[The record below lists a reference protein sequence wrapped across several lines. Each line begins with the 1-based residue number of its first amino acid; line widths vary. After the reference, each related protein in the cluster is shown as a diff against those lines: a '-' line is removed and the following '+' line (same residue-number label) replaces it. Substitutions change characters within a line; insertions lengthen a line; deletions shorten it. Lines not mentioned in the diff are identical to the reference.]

1 MSSKRV
7 VITVNAK
14 KLVHVLSSLEL
25 DSEFSSEI
33 NYTLEVGI
41 KDSKKNYELL
51 CQPGFVESWDFE
63 DTEENKNIEP
73 KDVKEES
80 PNLVSDEDDIKELFT
95 FLHPFL
101 VQASISKYSRLMQL
115 FLILWEI
122 KQKSPALRFTIK
134 LFSSYITC
142 ANNLCY
148 KRHYE
153 LETFNR
159 LVDMLKGEYSYD
171 ASFNYCLEDFLQ
183 RAKKYW
189 RAKIKFDDPVSA
201 LEYLLKN

>member
-63 DTEENKNIEP
+63 NTEENIELEET
-73 KDVKEES
+73 KE
-80 PNLVSDEDDIKELFT
+80 NTDLVSDENDIKELFT

-101 VQASISKYSRLMQL
+101 VQAGFSKYLRLMQL

-122 KQKSPALRFTIK
+122 KQKSPALRFTIN

-142 ANNLCY
+142 ANILCY

-153 LETFNR
+153 SEILNR